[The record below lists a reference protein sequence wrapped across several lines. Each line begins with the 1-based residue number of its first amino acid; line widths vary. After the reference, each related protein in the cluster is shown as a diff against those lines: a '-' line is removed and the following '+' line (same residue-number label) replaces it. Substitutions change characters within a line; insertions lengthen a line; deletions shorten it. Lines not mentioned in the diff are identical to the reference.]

1 VHFSVTWW
9 NALHQPPTI
18 LRPGDPQ
25 IDGPLFAAL
34 LVSIG
39 AFMLVYVWLVAR
51 RRELAELEDAQLEAA
66 TSEGAPV
73 AGDAVGAPQLGGAKS
88 ERSPR

>member
-1 VHFSVTWW
+1 MTWW

-25 IDGPLFAAL
+25 IDGPLLGAL
-34 LVSIG
+34 LASIA

-51 RRELAELEDAQLEAA
+51 RRDLAELEDASIVAA
-66 TSEGAPV
+66 MNDGAPV
-73 AGDAVGAPQLGGAKS
+73 AGDAVVAPQLGGS
-88 ERSPR
+88 TESNGGTR